1 MLVWLNNGTS
11 YNCARVEV
19 WLRNW
24 IGWLRNQLLVCQ
36 DPDTKS
42 SPFWSNGSA
51 IHYLPFILGF
61 IFYYP
66 PYYSLPTSFHS
77 ILVCLLISPFYQHC
91 YTWIIK
97 YQLWLHTDFILSKQQ
112 MFHLET
118 WHSRLLYC
126 YFLFYHFIY
135 VSLLSRYI
143 ILSFVLC
150 TLVLKIN
157 LVSPI
162 LCLLSSLGFPPLYY
176 WRFPFYTSE
185 IGTTEGSG
193 GTAHKLRPQSYW
205 LH

>member
-1 MLVWLNNGTS
+1 MVN
-11 YNCARVEV
+11 
-19 WLRNW
+19 
-24 IGWLRNQLLVCQ
+24 ICQ

-42 SPFWSNGSA
+42 SPLQSNSSTT
-51 IHYLPFILGF
+51 HYPSFILGF
-61 IFYYP
+61 IFYYLL
-66 PYYSLPTSFHS
+66 YYSFLTSFHS
-77 ILVCLLISPFYQHC
+77 SPVHPLISPSYQHC

-97 YQLWLHTDFILSKQQ
+97 YQLWLHTDFILSKQW

-118 WHSRLLYC
+118 QHSGLLYC

-157 LVSPI
+157 FVSPI
-162 LCLLSSLGFPPLYY
+162 LLLLLSLGFPPLFY
-176 WRFPFYTSE
+176 WGFPSYTSE
-185 IGTTEGSG
+185 IWTTEGSG
-193 GTAHKLRPQSYW
+193 GTAHKLRLKSYW

>member
-1 MLVWLNNGTS
+1 MGT
-11 YNCARVEV
+11 
-19 WLRNW
+19 
-24 IGWLRNQLLVCQ
+24 CQ
-36 DPDTKS
+36 DPNTKS
-42 SPFWSNGSA
+42 SPLQSNGSTTC
-51 IHYLPFILGF
+51 YSSFILGF

-66 PYYSLPTSFHS
+66 PYYSLLTSFCS
-77 ILVCLLISPFYQHC
+77 ILVRPLISPSYC

-112 MFHLET
+112 MFHSET
-118 WHSRLLYC
+118 WHSGLLYC
-126 YFLFYHFIY
+126 SFLFYHFIY

-162 LCLLSSLGFPPLYY
+162 LLLSSLGLSSHYY
-176 WRFPFYTSE
+176 WRFPSYTSE

-193 GTAHKLRPQSYW
+193 GTAQDRKSVV
-205 LH
+205 